1 MTWQTH
7 EVENQVPDLTD
18 YNLFATDPALREAI
32 VRADA
37 DWAVPQLRDYGARI
51 GTQAAYRLAEA
62 ANKHPPELHT
72 FDARGHRIDTV
83 EFHPSWHALLGMYR
97 EQGFVSQPFRE
108 QRQPLEIGRW
118 AAWAAGFYLHAQVE
132 LGTLCPATMT
142 QASIPILQKEPA
154 LWARLR
160 DQLYS
165 NSYDATDAPMDRKA
179 SIFIGMGMTEKQ
191 GGSDVRA
198 NRTIATPVGTGGRGQ
213 EYLLRGHKWFYS
225 APMSD
230 AHLVVARASDT
241 DSLACFFVPRF
252 RDDGTRNAVL
262 VQRLKDKVGNRSNS
276 SSEVEFQDAS
286 GILLGEEGRGI
297 PTIIEMATYT
307 RLNCVIGSAGLMRQ
321 AVVQACHYARHRTA
335 FGRKLVDQPL
345 MRTVLADLAL
355 ESEAALAL
363 SMRLA
368 QAFEQAEGEGSLLD
382 AAWKRIV
389 TPAAKFW
396 VCKRAVELT
405 GEAMEVFG
413 GNGYVEESIM
423 ARLFREAPVNSIWEG
438 SGNVMCLDVLRALAR
453 EPDHARTLL
462 MHLADLSNGNALLT
476 RELADLTARLT
487 GANLEAGGRLIAQQ
501 LTLLC
506 QTALLHAHAPHPI
519 ADAFIATRLG
529 DPHAGRVFGTIETAG
544 IDVEAVLGRMFE
556 G

>member
-1 MTWQTH
+1 MSWQTH
-7 EVENQVPDLTD
+7 EVENQVPDLAD
-18 YNLFATDPALREAI
+18 YNLFATDPALRDAI
-32 VRADA
+32 SRAGA
-37 DWAVPQLRDYGARI
+37 DWAVPHLQDYGARI
-51 GTQAAYRLAEA
+51 GSEASYRLAEA
-62 ANKHPPELHT
+62 ANRHSPELHT
-72 FDARGHRIDTV
+72 FDPRGHRIDTV

-108 QRQPLEIGRW
+108 QRPGRW
-118 AAWAAGFYLHAQVE
+118 PAWAAGFYLHAQVE

-142 QASIPILQKEPA
+142 QASIPVLQKEPA
-154 LWARLR
+154 LWARLG
-160 DQLYS
+160 DKLYS
-165 NSYDATDAPMDRKA
+165 DTYDASDAPIDRKA

-198 NRTIATPVGTGGRGQ
+198 NRTTATPVGTGGRGR

-241 DSLACFFVPRF
+241 DSLACFLVPRF
-252 RDDGTRNAVL
+252 RDDGTRNAIL
-262 VQRLKDKVGNRSNS
+262 IQRLKDKVGNRSNS
-276 SSEVEFQDAS
+276 SAEVEFQDAT

-307 RLNCVIGSAGLMRQ
+307 RLNCVIGSAAIMRQ
-321 AVVQACHYARHRTA
+321 AAVQARHYAGGRSA
-335 FGRKLVDQPL
+335 FGRRLVEQPL
-345 MRTVLADLAL
+345 MRAVLADLAL

-368 QAFEQAEGEGSLLD
+368 EAFEQSDGSILD
-382 AAWKRIV
+382 IAWKRIV

-396 VCKRAVELT
+396 VCKRAIELT

-453 EPDHARTLL
+453 EPDHAKTLL
-462 MHLADLSNGNALLT
+462 THLADLSNGHALLI
-476 RELADLTARLT
+476 RELADLAARLAS
-487 GANLEAGGRLIAQQ
+487 GANLEAGGRIIAQQ
-501 LTLLC
+501 LILLC
-506 QTALLHAHAPHPI
+506 QGALLNAHAPGPI

-529 DPHAGRVFGTIETAG
+529 APRSGRVFGAIETADM
-544 IDVEAVLGRMFE
+544 DVEAVLRRTFE